1 MSCWGS
7 LVGSPQSQVHQDKE
21 QTPAQK
27 ERASSRSWSQ
37 GALGC
42 MTNPAPPPPPRPRFR
57 ETQKIGHLFIFK
69 FCIYFSILQVHIQYK
84 EDHRGWR
91 EQKSIRQARC
101 TEGTLEL
108 VGGSMGL
115 PKAPSVCYWEGGGS
129 GGQGT
134 THVSPDPQTT
144 KTASKKGAYKT
155 ARFYIDLRIAT

>member
-7 LVGSPQSQVHQDKE
+7 LVGSPQSQVHQEKE

-37 GALGC
+37 GALGYR
-42 MTNPAPPPPPRPRFR
+42 TNPAPPPHFR

-69 FCIYFSILQVHIQYK
+69 LFYFSILQVHIQYK

-91 EQKSIRQARC
+91 KQKSIRQARC

-115 PKAPSVCYWEGGGS
+115 PKAPSVCYWEGGGLRRT
-129 GGQGT
+129 GNH
-134 THVSPDPQTT
+134 TH
-144 KTASKKGAYKT
+144 
-155 ARFYIDLRIAT
+155 